1 MSVHSSVTANH
12 VMKWPFVR
20 SLVLDAEIPVNT
32 SVLEDVARHALFFA
46 RLWLKRFF
54 CHVAIK
60 CKR

>member
-12 VMKWPFVR
+12 VMKWLFVR

-32 SVLEDVARHALFFA
+32 SVLEDVARRALTFA
-46 RLWLKRFF
+46 RLWSKRFF
-54 CHVAIK
+54 CPVAIQ